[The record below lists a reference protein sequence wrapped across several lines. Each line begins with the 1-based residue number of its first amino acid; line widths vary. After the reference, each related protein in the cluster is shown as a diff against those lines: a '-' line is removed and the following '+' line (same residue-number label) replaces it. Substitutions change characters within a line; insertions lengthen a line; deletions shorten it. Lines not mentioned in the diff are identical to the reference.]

1 MSYIKIYIGKYY
13 FKKPIAYTLM
23 HVVTYH
29 TTAYYPR
36 HYFFV
41 NNNYG
46 SGIVNPEIK
55 YYE

>member
-1 MSYIKIYIGKYY
+1 MSYIKIYIGNYRFEKH
-13 FKKPIAYTLM
+13 IAYTLM

-36 HYFFV
+36 HHFFI
-41 NNNYG
+41 NNNY
-46 SGIVNPEIK
+46 SNDIVNPEIK